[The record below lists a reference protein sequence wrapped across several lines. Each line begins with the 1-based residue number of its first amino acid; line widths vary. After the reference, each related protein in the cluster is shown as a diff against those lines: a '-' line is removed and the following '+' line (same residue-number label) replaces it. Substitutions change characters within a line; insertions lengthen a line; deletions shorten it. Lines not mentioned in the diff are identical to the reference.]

1 MPFSPLAT
9 IALTETWQVT
19 PVTEGNYFRFTCSDN
34 IGFTYLLVAQA
45 QVGDSGL
52 IELFESRRFPITVGV
67 AFLDQLI
74 SPPVISPEARRL
86 AVRGLAPR
94 SVQAPTLTL
103 DIEASFM
110 HVINPQQNATTQTKQ
125 TDVKQDAAAAAA
137 AIAIPANQ
145 ARNGGVIFNKGNRN
159 LFVGMGFTADSSS
172 PFVVKPAGQISI
184 EPGFVG
190 EISVLFAGADAN
202 QVANKT
208 IAQVI
213 ELVA

>member
-19 PVTEGNYFRFTCSDN
+19 PVTGGNYFRFTCSEN
-34 IGFTYLLVAQA
+34 VGFTYLLVAQA
-45 QVGDSGL
+45 QVGNSGL

-103 DIEASFM
+103 DIEASFNM
-110 HVINPQQNATTQTKQ
+110 IVNPAGSTNEEKWTDFSQVDGLSRQIVGANAS
-125 TDVKQDAAAAAA
+125 
-137 AIAIPANQ
+137 
-145 ARNGGVIFNKGNRN
+145 RNGGLLENRGSKTLWIGLGVAADKN
-159 LFVGMGFTADSSS
+159 SPQKIAVGGRMDI
-172 PFVVKPAGQISI
+172 PA
-184 EPGFVG
+184 GFVG
-190 EISVLFAGADAN
+190 PIFGIFGAADASPAAKA
-202 QVANKT
+202 VLLEYVSA
-208 IAQVI
+208 
-213 ELVA
+213 

>member
-1 MPFSPLAT
+1 MPFSPLAVFS
-9 IALTETWQVT
+9 LSEEWQVT
-19 PVTEGNYFRFTCSDN
+19 PVTAGNYFRFTCSDN

-103 DIEASFM
+103 DIEASFNM
-110 HVINPQQNATTQTKQ
+110 IINPAGSTNEEKWTDFAPIDNLSRQIVAANA
-125 TDVKQDAAAAAA
+125 
-137 AIAIPANQ
+137 N
-145 ARNGGVIFNKGNRN
+145 RNGGLIENRASKT
-159 LFVGMGFTADSSS
+159 LYIGLGVAADRNS
-172 PFVVKPAGQISI
+172 PQKLAPGGRMDI
-184 EPGFVG
+184 PNGFVG
-190 EISVLFAGADAN
+190 AINGIFSAADLSPNAPKAVLLEYVSA
-202 QVANKT
+202 
-208 IAQVI
+208 
-213 ELVA
+213 

>member
-19 PVTEGNYFRFTCSDN
+19 PVTAGNYFRFTCSDN

-45 QVGDSGL
+45 QVGNSGL

-74 SPPVISPEARRL
+74 LPPVISPEARRL

-103 DIEASFM
+103 DIEASLM
-110 HVINPQQNATTQTKQ
+110 HVINPAQNQTTQPKQ

-137 AIAIPANQ
+137 AVEIPSNQ
-145 ARNGGVIFNKGNRN
+145 ARNGGVIFNKGTRN
-159 LFVGMGFTADSSS
+159 LFVGFGFIADNGS
-172 PFVVKPAGQISI
+172 PFVVKPGGQASI

-190 EISVLFAGADAN
+190 FISVLFAGADAN
-202 QVANKT
+202 QVANKS
-208 IAQVI
+208 IAQVV